1 MRISVCHIVCVE
13 MGTWPRAPFPIEG
26 SVCYG
31 VFYKLGFAVS
41 PMEYFA
47 YSGCLLFFRATFCKS
62 RQSHSPLCSFLH
74 LQNVISKIPTS
85 SSA

>member
-1 MRISVCHIVCVE
+1 MVK
-13 MGTWPRAPFPIEG
+13 TWTDINALL
-26 SVCYG
+26 SLKDVG
-31 VFYKLGFAVS
+31 VFYKLGFKER
-41 PMEYFA
+41 PMSELI

-74 LQNVISKIPTS
+74 LQNVISKNPAS